1 MPDFLIRFFIS
12 NVFISGIIVLLLIAK
27 KIFKNSLSSR
37 MHYHLW
43 FLLPGLLA
51 VPFVPF
57 PLVRLPELFPCFNNL
72 RSFPSFNAGTE
83 MSKAKSADLIGNIS
97 WMNDFA
103 VSVNSRTPSITGY
116 IFLGIWITG
125 SLIMILLILK
135 SSLRLRTMQKSALP
149 LQNPEVRR
157 LYDSCKNEMVE

>member
-43 FLLPGLLA
+43 FLLPELLA

-57 PLVRLPELFPCFNNL
+57 PLIRLPELFPWFDRLQN
-72 RSFPSFNAGTE
+72 FPSINAGTE
-83 MSKAKSADLIGNIS
+83 MSEAESADLIGNIS

-103 VSVNSRTPSITGY
+103 VSVNSRTPSI
-116 IFLGIWITG
+116 I
-125 SLIMILLILK
+125 
-135 SSLRLRTMQKSALP
+135 
-149 LQNPEVRR
+149 
-157 LYDSCKNEMVE
+157 

>member
-37 MHYHLW
+37 MQYHLW

-57 PLVRLPELFPCFNNL
+57 PLIRLPELFPWFNSL
-72 RSFPSFNAGTE
+72 RRFPLFSTGTE
-83 MSKAKSADLIGNIS
+83 MSNAE
-97 WMNDFA
+97 F
-103 VSVNSRTPSITGY
+103 RTPPSES
-116 IFLGIWITG
+116 G
-125 SLIMILLILK
+125 SPQ
-135 SSLRLRTMQKSALP
+135 T
-149 LQNPEVRR
+149 V
-157 LYDSCKNEMVE
+157 